1 MSDNGKLPSLEN
13 GKLNENGQEALPILH
28 NHAINEGDD
37 DFAPEDLAEAR
48 NFLAEIRDS
57 ASMFETMSLLQLN
70 QYAIENKL
78 TGLWDKNYEDFLE
91 GFHSQGVYLKMTRRF
106 LQFHLERTP
115 EAVNALS
122 TNLVEFFKYLLGKKD
137 KNGDSQYCATSVR
150 SFAAMIGKW
159 YLYCG
164 HGDLKK
170 KIPLIDHLI
179 SIGEKKQITVKAKT
193 FTQEQLSK

>member
-13 GKLNENGQEALPILH
+13 GKLTNENCQEALPIY
-28 NHAINEGDD
+28 EGND

-48 NFLAEIRDS
+48 NFLAETRDS
-57 ASMFETMSLLQLN
+57 ASMFVSMSLLELT
-70 QYAIENKL
+70 QYAIQNNL
-78 TGLWDKNYEDFLE
+78 PGLWHKNFEEFLVDFA
-91 GFHSQGVYLKMTRRF
+91 SKGVYLKMTRRW
-106 LQFHLERTP
+106 LEFHLERTP
-115 EAVNALS
+115 EAVDALS
-122 TNLVEFFKYLLGKKD
+122 TNLVNFFKYLLEKKD
-137 KNGDSQYCATSVR
+137 KNGDSQYQATSVR

-179 SIGEKKQITVKAKT
+179 SVGEKKQITVKAKT
-193 FTQEQLSK
+193 FSQEQLSK